1 MPGDGRAHPRVA
13 KQGKID
19 AAGSPGTFSDCS
31 SGQSFT
37 VQTDGTYTFSVR
49 ASDALGNFG
58 AAASRTW
65 TVDTT
70 TDIVTVTPNPL
81 DFTPGAS
88 ACNTTITKTVTITN
102 NTANQVDLFPSLT
115 KTSYYVAS
123 DELQI
128 PSGGSVDL
136 SVRWSTYGGFKYRDN
151 GSIELKDA
159 GGNTIATGD
168 LTAFVFCPIDG

>member
-1 MPGDGRAHPRVA
+1 LHYSVSHD
-13 KQGKID
+13 
-19 AAGSPGTFSDCS
+19 TY
-31 SGQSFT
+31 SG
-37 VQTDGTYTFSVR
+37 Y
-49 ASDALGNFG
+49 ALGNFG